1 MTLDKA
7 RELLKVQAGFGGFY
21 NGNSAKLI
29 LSEVIR
35 EHGQAAVDQLIRE
48 TELDKVFG
56 FEADTVFNGGLA
68 VKDKYS
74 KDKYSQALSSKRV
87 VARQRTFIIRISG
100 NGTKLK
106 DSDIYNAG
114 MWYVGWA
121 LPTKRGDHRH
131 TLVGDAHPT
140 AHCCHG

>member
-7 RELLKVQAGFGGFY
+7 QELLKVQAGFGGFY

-29 LSEVIR
+29 LSEVMR

-56 FEADTVFNGGLA
+56 FEAGTVFSGGLA

-74 KDKYSQALSSKRV
+74 KDKYS
-87 VARQRTFIIRISG
+87 
-100 NGTKLK
+100 
-106 DSDIYNAG
+106 
-114 MWYVGWA
+114 
-121 LPTKRGDHRH
+121 
-131 TLVGDAHPT
+131 
-140 AHCCHG
+140 